1 MKTGFEEEKN
11 KINKK
16 LAEKEK
22 EIESLKST
30 NDVAIEEKQ
39 NEYEEKLKLDAAQID
54 EIKKALDEKEQK
66 ITEMTEA
73 KVQELA
79 DMKEKMD
86 GLEKELVQA
95 EIRFTDL
102 HEAAESASKQF
113 FIVEIYSVMIIK
125 NKFLC

>member
-54 EIKKALDEKEQK
+54 EIKKALDEKEQE
-66 ITEMTEA
+66 ITEMTESKA
-73 KVQELA
+73 QELA
-79 DMKEKMD
+79 DMKDKMD

-102 HEAAESASKQF
+102 QEAAESASKH
-113 FIVEIYSVMIIK
+113 
-125 NKFLC
+125 FLL